1 MTKKKSTRGKKNV
14 TKTPKNNIDIN
25 DIDAMLEDMKK
36 LALDKTEEEKE
47 TESIVAVQE
56 ETNGEEFVENL
67 NDENLVNEEE
77 SFTKITETG
86 NVEKKEEIGNTEV
99 SSFVDEIKESEDIE
113 EKKEIKEEK
122 PVQRKQRRTYQE
134 MFGGSW
140 RGYGYDEF

>member
-67 NDENLVNEEE
+67 NNENLVNEEE

-86 NVEKKEEIGNTEV
+86 NVEKEEEIENTEDLTC
-99 SSFVDEIKESEDIE
+99 VDEIKESKDIE
-113 EKKEIKEEK
+113 EEKEIKKEK
-122 PVQRKQRRTYQE
+122 PVQMKQRRTYQE